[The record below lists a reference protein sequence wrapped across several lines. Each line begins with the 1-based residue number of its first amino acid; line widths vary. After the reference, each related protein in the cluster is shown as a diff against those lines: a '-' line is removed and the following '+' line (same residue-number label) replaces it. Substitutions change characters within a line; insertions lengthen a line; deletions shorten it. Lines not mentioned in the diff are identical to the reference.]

1 MAYFDDEAARR
12 LEALYKTEAIMHRR
26 KALLQILRLVP
37 GERVLDIGAGSG
49 FVALDM
55 ADPVGPTGAILG
67 IDVSES
73 MLGLARARC
82 AEKPWVKFE
91 IGDAT
96 QLQIPDAAFDV
107 AVSVQVFEYIRD
119 IDLALAEMHRVLRPG
134 GRAAIISTDWKSIAW
149 SSSDETRMQK
159 LLSVYAEHCAHQD
172 LPRRLGPKAEA
183 AGFEISQEQLLPLYH
198 RNFGPETYSHYLM
211 TRFRSFV
218 PGRQG
223 VSEQDVVAW
232 ADDLQQLSEQ
242 GNYFFCL
249 TQYLF
254 ALYKPG

>member
-12 LEALYKTEAIMHRR
+12 LEALYKTGAIMHRR
-26 KALLQILRLVP
+26 KALLQTLRLVP

-55 ADPVGPTGAILG
+55 AGPVGPTGAILG

-119 IDLALAEMHRVLRPG
+119 IDLALTEMHRVLRPG
-134 GRAAIISTDWKSIAW
+134 GRAAIISTDWKSITW
-149 SSSDETRMQK
+149 SSSDENRMQR
-159 LLSVYAEHCAHQD
+159 LLSVYAEHCAHED
-172 LPRRLGPKAEA
+172 LPRRLGPKAKA
-183 AGFEISQEQLLPLYH
+183 AGFEISQEQVLPLYH
-198 RNFGPETYSHYLM
+198 RSFGPDTYSHYLM

-218 PGRQG
+218 PGRHG
-223 VSEQDVVAW
+223 VNEQDVVAW
-232 ADDLQQLSEQ
+232 ADDLQRLSEQ
-242 GNYFFCL
+242 GSYFFCL
-249 TQYLF
+249 NQYLF
-254 ALYKPG
+254 AVHKPG